1 MTKISQTFENFIC
14 GSTNGFKRSRQV
26 IKVHYKPFT
35 DQTEAFRLF
44 YTKKWISENLVNKII
59 RSVKGTYPSDIY
71 FQPTNEIKNN
81 KNSLDITPFDTSFTY
96 VVHCDVYFKFSHSA
110 HQCPPHT

>member
-1 MTKISQTFENFIC
+1 M
-14 GSTNGFKRSRQV
+14 NGFKRSRQV
-26 IKVHYKPFT
+26 IKVTTNHLQTKQKRFDSFT
-35 DQTEAFRLF
+35 P
-44 YTKKWISENLVNKII
+44 KKWISLNLVNKII

-96 VVHCDVYFKFSHSA
+96 VVHCDVYFKFSHSY
-110 HQCPPHT
+110 HKLPPHTPRSKTL